1 MAVYCKG
8 LSMDIK
14 LYLFDERHLQIRCD
28 CFVFFID
35 NIHVVNEYI
44 FRHDDGLPVFWRHL
58 TVKV

>member
-1 MAVYCKG
+1 
-8 LSMDIK
+8 MDIK